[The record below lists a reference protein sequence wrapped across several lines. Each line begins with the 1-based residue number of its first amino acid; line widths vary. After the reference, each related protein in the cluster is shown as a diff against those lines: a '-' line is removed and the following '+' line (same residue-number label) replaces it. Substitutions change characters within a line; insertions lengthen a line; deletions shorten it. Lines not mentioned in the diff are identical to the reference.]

1 MIKYEVNN
9 SSIDGILSFIKNGEI
24 AIPEIQRPFV
34 WDSSKVRDLIDSL
47 YKGYPVGY
55 IITWKNPDVKLKDG
69 TFALGKKVLIDGQ
82 QRITALIAAIL
93 GQEVV
98 GSDYRKKRIKIAF
111 NPREEKFEVSNPAIE
126 KDSIWI
132 SDISKI
138 FTNDFNTFSY
148 IFKYC
153 SENNISDMEEQ
164 SKLANTITNLIAIKN
179 NNLGIIDLSHKL
191 DIETVTE
198 IFIRINSKGV
208 VLSQADFAMSKISS
222 NEVYGGNTIRKTIDY
237 FCHLAK
243 NPIDYVAIREN
254 DTEYCNKDDFNKIK
268 WIAKENEDLY
278 SPSYTDVLRVAFTY
292 KFNRGKL
299 ADLVSL
305 LSGRDFET
313 REYKDEIAEESFKLL
328 HEGVL
333 DFVNET
339 NYKRFIMIIKS
350 SGIIDSSLVRSQN
363 VLNFAY
369 TLYLTLK
376 AKGIQPN
383 KIENLVRRWLV
394 LSILT
399 GRYSSSPE
407 SAFDY
412 DIKRIVEAD
421 DIELYIKHIE
431 DGELSDAFWNN
442 ILVTKL
448 NTSVTS
454 SPYFNVYLMA
464 QIRNGDR
471 GFLSSHIDVKTLIE
485 GRGDVHHIFPKKYL
499 QKNGLNNRGQY
510 NQIANYVYMQS
521 EINIR
526 ISDKSPDKYFN
537 ELIEQCNNGEI
548 KYGGINNIDEL
559 NNKLNENCIPREVF
573 NMNIDNYNEFLELR
587 RRLMAEKIKE
597 YYYKL

>member
-55 IITWKNPDVKLKDG
+55 IITWKNPDVKLKDW

-82 QRITALIAAIL
+82 QRITALTAAIL
-93 GQEVV
+93 GQEVF

-559 NNKLNENCIPREVF
+559 NNNLNENCIPREVF